1 MSMNNCVFSG
11 RLGQDPELKQTQTGV
26 FYCDFSLAVTRPYKD
41 SQGDRITDWIPMVAW
56 RGTAELVCKYF
67 KKGRPMAVTG
77 SLEAQKYTDKDGN
90 KRTSYRVRV
99 DSVSFLESDKR
110 DNEPLPEPPP
120 ERKPKDPSTLPRIE
134 TDEFRELDEDDDLP
148 F

>member
-1 MSMNNCVFSG
+1 
-11 RLGQDPELKQTQTGV
+11 
-26 FYCDFSLAVTRPYKD
+26 
-41 SQGDRITDWIPMVAW
+41 MVAW
-56 RGTAELVCKYF
+56 RGSAELVCNYF
-67 KKGRPMAVTG
+67 KKGRPMSVTC
-77 SLEAQKYTDKDGN
+77 SLETQRYTDKDGN

-134 TDEFRELDEDDDLP
+134 TDEFRELDDDDDLP